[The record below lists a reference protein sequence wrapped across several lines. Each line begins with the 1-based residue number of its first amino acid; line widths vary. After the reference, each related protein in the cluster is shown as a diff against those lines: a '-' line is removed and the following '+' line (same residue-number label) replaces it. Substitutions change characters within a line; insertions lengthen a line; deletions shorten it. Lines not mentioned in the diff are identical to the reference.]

1 MVNPVI
7 EVKGLVNQF
16 GTQRVHDGLDFSV
29 YPGEIIGVVGG
40 SGSGKSVLMR
50 SIIGLNTPAA
60 GSIHAQGVDLLKLSP
75 EEWLKVQRLWGVMFQ
90 GGALFSSL
98 TVRENVAVP
107 LKEYTDLTPA
117 ARDDLAE
124 VKIEMVGLPKE
135 ARHKYPAELSGGMI
149 KRAALARALAL
160 DPQLLFLDEPT
171 AGLDPISASAFD
183 TLIRTLSRAMNIA
196 VVMITHDLDSLFT
209 ICDRIA
215 VLVDKKIK
223 IGTLEEMLEDTHPWI
238 HEYFH
243 GARARAARGG
253 GNGE

>member
-1 MVNPVI
+1 MSKPVI
-7 EVKGLVNQF
+7 EVRGLVNQF
-16 GTQRVHDGLDFSV
+16 GAQRVHDGLDFDV

-50 SIIGLNTPAA
+50 SIIGLNKPKA
-60 GSIHAQGVDLLKLSP
+60 GSIHADGVDLLKLSP

-107 LKEYTDLTPA
+107 IKEYTSLPTATEDE
-117 ARDDLAE
+117 LAE
-124 VKIEMVGLPKE
+124 MKIELVGLPKE
-135 ARHKYPAELSGGMI
+135 ARSKYPAELSGGMV

-160 DPQLLFLDEPT
+160 DPKILFLDEPT
-171 AGLDPISASAFD
+171 AGLDPIAAAAFD
-183 TLIRTLSRAMNIA
+183 TLIRELSRAMNVA

-215 VLVDKKIK
+215 VLVDKKMK
-223 IGTLEEMLEDTHPWI
+223 IGTLEEMINDPHPWI

-243 GARARAARGG
+243 GTRARAVSKA
-253 GNGE
+253 